1 VAAAAVSAIERNR
14 GEVDVAPIGMRVGTT
29 LGGVAPRL
37 SESITQRLGGD
48 AIAKQM
54 AAGQR
59 SKR

>member
-1 VAAAAVSAIERNR
+1 MSAIERNR